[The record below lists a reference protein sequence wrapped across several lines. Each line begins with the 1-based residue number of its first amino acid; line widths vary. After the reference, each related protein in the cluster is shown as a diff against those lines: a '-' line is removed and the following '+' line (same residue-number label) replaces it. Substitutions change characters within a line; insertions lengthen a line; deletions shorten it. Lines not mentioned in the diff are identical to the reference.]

1 MAEDIEI
8 LDRENG
14 GVSDF
19 INILEHGKE
28 LYQEI
33 KRSMFSASFVEAEHL
48 NMQTEQ
54 FVTTIVISFGH
65 LRNTLLQDANM
76 IETIATLIYMFQ
88 CLVRR
93 LMDRFETSVYDDL
106 QYNCPNNVC
115 SEGRGRPQLLI
126 PKEQLE
132 GLRSLGFSWKTVATM
147 LGVSE
152 KTIMRRRDAYGIQ
165 STSNKYMEVS
175 DDQLDDIVKAAL
187 SASPNSGERM
197 VLGYIRAQRFFV
209 QRWRVRQSIWR
220 IDPDSRMLRCRKITK
235 RRLYNV
241 PTPNSL
247 W

>member
-76 IETIATLIYMFQ
+76 IETIATLINMFQ

-106 QYNCPNNVC
+106 QYNCPNVC

-132 GLRSLGFSWKTVATM
+132 
-147 LGVSE
+147 E
-152 KTIMRRRDAYGIQ
+152 
-165 STSNKYMEVS
+165 SN
-175 DDQLDDIVKAAL
+175 
-187 SASPNSGERM
+187 
-197 VLGYIRAQRFFV
+197 FV

-247 W
+247 WHLDGQHKLIRWRIVIHGCVDGYSRAVVF